1 MAQGQVR
8 LEVPEVRFPPPLRC
22 EDCDQTPEG
31 QEAGAIPQMPLH
43 AVAVAVAVVL
53 EAGLEG
59 RQLLRAK
66 LEEVVA
72 QVSLVTA
79 GQVQPEHFTALV
91 EVDITE
97 LAATTVALEAE
108 EDTVGMAP
116 LAEAVVEA
124 HLTLLG

>member
-1 MAQGQVR
+1 
-8 LEVPEVRFPPPLRC
+8 
-22 EDCDQTPEG
+22 
-31 QEAGAIPQMPLH
+31 
-43 AVAVAVAVVL
+43 VAVAVAVVL

-66 LEEVVA
+66 LEEAVA
-72 QVSLVTA
+72 QVLLVMV

-124 HLTLLG
+124 HLTVLGQMAADHMGQQRLARLVAASQCLCPIWTSLECL